1 MTKQPQPTWEGPDLA
16 SVPLFTAFGDSIDA
30 ARPGRVRSGFTL
42 STGVATTPTP
52 SSLHVVG
59 REAKVGPMGPPTEH
73 SPEVD
78 WDEAS
83 ELRALASK
91 RFSERA
97 AQSAFVDETSRQELG
112 RAVIMEVVQE
122 ATEAR
127 FAVHGSVSSAN
138 AQDAL
143 AQAVFD
149 LMFGLG
155 RLQPLVDRAD
165 VENIIVVGYDRVFL
179 DLVGGEKVPGPPVAA
194 SDDELVQLLQDLA
207 SRADPPRVFSDANPD
222 LHLNLDG
229 ARLAAS
235 AFVTHRPSV
244 VIRRHRL
251 VRITLD
257 DLVGLDTVSPLLASF
272 LAAAVKARLSIVV
285 SGQQGD
291 GKTTLL
297 RALCAEI
304 GPEEVLG
311 TFETERELG
320 LEQLV
325 DEHPVVFSW
334 EARPGSG
341 ERGPDGRPVN
351 EFTLQDGMHAS
362 FRYALDRQ
370 IVGEVRGRE
379 VAQMIMAMESGSG
392 SLSTTH
398 AASASDTMEKLV
410 SCAMQS
416 GEFTRDSAV
425 MKLAR
430 CLGLVVQLRS
440 MYVRGR
446 DGSVRKRRVVDEVLA
461 ITPGEESAG
470 YAATTVFRS
479 DPDGPAVAFVLP
491 DHLRMLTGHGFT
503 ANEFLLEAQ
512 RHGGVA

>member
-1 MTKQPQPTWEGPDLA
+1 M
-16 SVPLFTAFGDSIDA
+16 
-30 ARPGRVRSGFTL
+30 
-42 STGVATTPTP
+42 
-52 SSLHVVG
+52 
-59 REAKVGPMGPPTEH
+59 
-73 SPEVD
+73 
-78 WDEAS
+78 
-83 ELRALASK
+83 
-91 RFSERA
+91 
-97 AQSAFVDETSRQELG
+97 
-112 RAVIMEVVQE
+112 
-122 ATEAR
+122 
-127 FAVHGSVSSAN
+127 
-138 AQDAL
+138 
-143 AQAVFD
+143 
-149 LMFGLG
+149 
-155 RLQPLVDRAD
+155 
-165 VENIIVVGYDRVFL
+165 
-179 DLVGGEKVPGPPVAA
+179 
-194 SDDELVQLLQDLA
+194 
-207 SRADPPRVFSDANPD
+207 
-222 LHLNLDG
+222 
-229 ARLAAS
+229 
-235 AFVTHRPSV
+235 
-244 VIRRHRL
+244 
-251 VRITLD
+251 
-257 DLVGLDTVSPLLASF
+257 
-272 LAAAVKARLSIVV
+272 SIVV

-479 DPDGPAVAFVLP
+479 DRVVPCGDV
-491 DHLRMLTGHGFT
+491 T
-503 ANEFLLEAQ
+503 ASHTAPRPPRVGWSRAWRTARSVWVRICSRSCGQVSGCTTLSMGAPS
-512 RHGGVA
+512 RA

>member
-1 MTKQPQPTWEGPDLA
+1 MTKQPQPTWERPDLA
-16 SVPLFTAFGDSIDA
+16 SVPLFTAFGDGTDP

-42 STGVATTPTP
+42 STAVAKTPTA

-59 REAKVGPMGPPTEH
+59 SEAKLGPMGPSTER

-97 AQSAFVDETSRQELG
+97 AQSPFVDETSRQELG

-127 FAVHGSVSSAN
+127 FAAHGSVSSAA

-165 VENIIVVGYDRVFL
+165 VENIIVVGHDRVFL

-194 SDDELVQLLQDLA
+194 SDEELIQLLQDLA

-398 AASASDTMEKLV
+398 AASASDL
-410 SCAMQS
+410 S
-416 GEFTRDSAV
+416 
-425 MKLAR
+425 L
-430 CLGLVVQLRS
+430 
-440 MYVRGR
+440 
-446 DGSVRKRRVVDEVLA
+446 
-461 ITPGEESAG
+461 I
-470 YAATTVFRS
+470 
-479 DPDGPAVAFVLP
+479 
-491 DHLRMLTGHGFT
+491 HI
-503 ANEFLLEAQ
+503 
-512 RHGGVA
+512 

>member
-1 MTKQPQPTWEGPDLA
+1 
-16 SVPLFTAFGDSIDA
+16 
-30 ARPGRVRSGFTL
+30 
-42 STGVATTPTP
+42 
-52 SSLHVVG
+52 
-59 REAKVGPMGPPTEH
+59 
-73 SPEVD
+73 
-78 WDEAS
+78 
-83 ELRALASK
+83 
-91 RFSERA
+91 
-97 AQSAFVDETSRQELG
+97 
-112 RAVIMEVVQE
+112 MEVVQE

-127 FAVHGSVSSAN
+127 FAVNGSVNSAT

-155 RLQPLVDRAD
+155 RLQPLVDRPD
-165 VENIIVVGYDRVFL
+165 VENIIVVGHDRVFL

-194 SDDELVQLLQDLA
+194 SDDELIQLLQDLA

-222 LHLNLDG
+222 LHLNLEG

-334 EARPGSG
+334 EARPGS
-341 ERGPDGRPVN
+341 
-351 EFTLQDGMHAS
+351 
-362 FRYALDRQ
+362 
-370 IVGEVRGRE
+370 
-379 VAQMIMAMESGSG
+379 
-392 SLSTTH
+392 
-398 AASASDTMEKLV
+398 
-410 SCAMQS
+410 
-416 GEFTRDSAV
+416 
-425 MKLAR
+425 
-430 CLGLVVQLRS
+430 
-440 MYVRGR
+440 
-446 DGSVRKRRVVDEVLA
+446 
-461 ITPGEESAG
+461 
-470 YAATTVFRS
+470 
-479 DPDGPAVAFVLP
+479 
-491 DHLRMLTGHGFT
+491 
-503 ANEFLLEAQ
+503 
-512 RHGGVA
+512 